1 VLNVICKAE
10 NDVGEE
16 VGEGAVAFILE
27 LAVEV
32 DEAVGVYDVRLR
44 GIAFTASAAV
54 PHP

>member
-1 VLNVICKAE
+1 MGVILA
-10 NDVGEE
+10 
-16 VGEGAVAFILE
+16 

-44 GIAFTASAAV
+44 GIKFIESAAV